1 MRRQDL
7 VVAGVALA
15 GCAVAFGLTYK
26 FGATNAAAIM
36 SGMGAEFFPRLVI
49 GVIAVLAICIA
60 LGIGTP
66 ESAKP
71 PPVPGIVW
79 ITMAILAGYVA
90 ALQVGGMWL
99 TSFALMVGLGRLWGI
114 RSWARL
120 AISSAVLLG
129 VIWLVFV
136 KFLKGGFPAGLIATL
151 GA

>member
-15 GCAVAFGLTYK
+15 GCAVAFGLTYR

-90 ALQVGGMWL
+90 LLEIGGMWI
-99 TSFALMVGLGRLWGI
+99 TSFLLMVGLGRLWYVK
-114 RSWARL
+114 SWPRL
-120 AISSAVLLG
+120 VITSAVMLG
-129 VIWLVFV
+129 VIWFVFV
-136 KFLKGGFPAGLIATL
+136 KFLKGGFPAGLL
-151 GA
+151 G